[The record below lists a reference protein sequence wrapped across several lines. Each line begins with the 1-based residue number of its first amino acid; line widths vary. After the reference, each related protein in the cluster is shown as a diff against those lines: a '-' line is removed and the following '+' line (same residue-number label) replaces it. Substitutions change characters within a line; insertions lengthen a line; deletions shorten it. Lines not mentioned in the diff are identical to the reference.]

1 MREVIDFIRIGSRG
15 LILNRSII
23 LIYTERDMKILIKQ
37 FCRLIFITLF
47 LSSSSFAQDQK
58 IGVVNFQVLMES
70 SPQFRQVMEALASEF
85 QPRQREALAKQKEFE
100 ELSAKIQKDAAVM
113 GATERSNA
121 EKEFRE
127 LQREVNRLGTELQED
142 VNLRRNEE
150 IGKLQRTLLEIVNAF
165 AQSNDFD
172 IVLADG
178 VIYASQSVNITPQIL
193 DSLEDNFQN
202 SESN

>member
-1 MREVIDFIRIGSRG
+1 M
-15 LILNRSII
+15 N
-23 LIYTERDMKILIKQ
+23 ILIKQ
-37 FCRLIFITLF
+37 FCSLLFFTLF
-47 LSSSSFAQDQK
+47 LLSSSFAQDQK
-58 IGVVNFQVLMES
+58 IGVVNFQALMEN
-70 SPQFRQVMEALASEF
+70 SPQFRQVMEELASEF

-100 ELSAKIQKDAAVM
+100 DLSSKIQKDAAVM

-150 IGKLQRTLLEIVNAF
+150 IGKLQRTLLEIVTAF

-172 IVLADG
+172 IVIADG
-178 VIYASQSVNITPQIL
+178 VIYASQSVNITSQVL
-193 DSLEDNFQN
+193 ESLEDNFQD

>member
-1 MREVIDFIRIGSRG
+1 
-15 LILNRSII
+15 
-23 LIYTERDMKILIKQ
+23 MKILIKQ

-58 IGVVNFQVLMES
+58 IGVVNFQALMEG
-70 SPQFRQVMEALASEF
+70 SPQFRQVMEVLASEF

-172 IVLADG
+172 IVIADG

-193 DSLEDNFQN
+193 DSLEDNFQDN
-202 SESN
+202 ESN

>member
-1 MREVIDFIRIGSRG
+1 M
-15 LILNRSII
+15 
-23 LIYTERDMKILIKQ
+23 ERDMKILIKQ

-58 IGVVNFQVLMES
+58 IGVVNFQALMEG
-70 SPQFRQVMEALASEF
+70 SPQFRQVMEVLASEF

-172 IVLADG
+172 IVIADG

-193 DSLEDNFQN
+193 DSLEDNFQDN
-202 SESN
+202 ESN

>member
-1 MREVIDFIRIGSRG
+1 MKTLVKQ
-15 LILNRSII
+15 ILKV
-23 LIYTERDMKILIKQ
+23 T
-37 FCRLIFITLF
+37 FITLF
-47 LSSSSFAQDQK
+47 LSSTLLAQDQK
-58 IGVVNFQVLMES
+58 IGVVNFQALMES
-70 SPQFRQVMEALASEF
+70 SPQFAQVMEALASEF

-100 ELSAKIQKDAAVM
+100 ELAAKIQKDAAVM

-150 IGKLQRTLLEIVNAF
+150 IGKLQRTLLEIVNVF
-165 AQSNDFD
+165 AQSNGFD

-178 VIYASQSVNITPQIL
+178 VIYASQSINITPQIL
-193 DSLEDNFQN
+193 SSLESNFQD